1 MTHSSRHLEKAI
13 AAASFIAAVAFAF
26 TSLLIAP
33 SFEVAANN
41 MLVVAQFLTFT
52 ATILGIDYRFNS
64 KEP

>member
-1 MTHSSRHLEKAI
+1 
-13 AAASFIAAVAFAF
+13 
-26 TSLLIAP
+26 
-33 SFEVAANN
+33 